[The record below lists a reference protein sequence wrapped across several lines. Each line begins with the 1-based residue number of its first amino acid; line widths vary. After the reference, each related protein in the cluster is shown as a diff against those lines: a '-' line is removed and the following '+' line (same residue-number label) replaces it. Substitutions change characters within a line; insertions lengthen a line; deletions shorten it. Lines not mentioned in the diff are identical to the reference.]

1 MLELGHGAGRRG
13 PGRIPAPQGPERVPK
28 QAANGRPRPLAGRS
42 DSPPCATC
50 MRRRTI
56 PSPALVDLLLE
67 RAGGEVQGLRPAVR
81 DALSRIANGLDAS
94 ARDPDA
100 TDRADAV
107 GRPAPS

>member
-1 MLELGHGAGRRG
+1 VRDVEDPAGYRHRKALNAFRSKLRTGGHGRS
-13 PGRIPAPQGPERVPK
+13 PGDRIR
-28 QAANGRPRPLAGRS
+28 
-42 DSPPCATC
+42 PPCATC